1 MNVHRVRPGER
12 RQGPIDVMIVDDHA
26 VVRQGLST
34 YLEGIADIRLIDQ
47 AGDGREALDRLGV
60 LSAHGQLPDVI
71 LMDLKMPRVDGV
83 SATVEIVAHY
93 PTVKVVVLTSF
104 GEVPRVQAALE
115 AGAVGYVL
123 KDAAPEEIDA
133 AVRTAMAGQVH
144 LDPVVTRRLTQRMV
158 SADDQLAMLTKR
170 EKDILALVAAG
181 LSNQEIAEHLMISE
195 RTARTHVSNLL
206 GKLHLRSRTQAALL
220 AIREGL
226 VPAPGTEDADRS

>member
-1 MNVHRVRPGER
+1 
-12 RQGPIDVMIVDDHA
+12 MIVDDHA

-34 YLEGIADIRLIDQ
+34 YLEGIADVRLVDQ

-83 SATVEIVAHY
+83 TATVEIAAHY

-226 VPAPGTEDADRS
+226 VPAPGTEDADTS